1 MNLQS
6 PLLLAFLLFPAF
18 SLWGQD
24 GATSAKNK
32 PVVFSAMGCGP
43 YTPLAEE
50 AMAHFLERE
59 GETRRSA
66 FIVHCGDI
74 VTGKIKTWP
83 ESQYARVAGIL
94 TEGVRIPTFIVPGDN
109 EWNDQLDTETS
120 WELWTKHFLKL
131 NEQWAMPTGASGLV
145 RQQKR
150 PENFAF
156 TLDEV
161 LFLGINKV
169 GGLVHDPEEW
179 ETRLRDNSDWLRE
192 QFTQHGDTTHSA
204 VIFAQAQA
212 GAPGKGFAK
221 DLEEIGTAYGK
232 PILYLHADGHKWL
245 VEPGKWGAHVMRV
258 QMDLTNEEF
267 PPLQVTVTGDPE
279 NPFEF
284 HRRLHDPDWNY
295 QPASCLWS
303 MRAGGDG
310 NDKVRGIATDQD
322 NSIFVTGEITDNTE
336 FGGHIL
342 PSAGKLDFVVAKL
355 DPKGHVL
362 WATSAGGAEIDR
374 GYGVSPTGD
383 GGCFVTG
390 HFQSETIQF
399 GETELKN
406 SGDYDGF
413 VARLDG
419 KGNFLWAKRFGG
431 IGYDYGHGIAT
442 TPDGTAVVAAT
453 ITNQGDFGTQ
463 SIGIEK
469 GKSAVLAKLTPTGD
483 VTWVQ
488 TASGT
493 STSGHNVAVGPDGA
507 IYLAGLVR
515 GQVTWS
521 DTVSTDNRVQ
531 DISIAKYD
539 AAGVF
544 QWVSTAG
551 GESNG
556 LATSVAVDSKSGNLC
571 IAGMFQGTAVFGTKT
586 FTSQG
591 GHDFYAAVL
600 SPEGEFLAAHQ
611 GGGSGTDY
619 GLGATALPG
628 GGFAITGEISERG
641 TFHGKPHECA
651 GERDLF
657 VATLTGEGS
666 VNSFALAGG
675 PDHDLSYGIAATDD
689 GCVLVT
695 GAFRNETQFGALKL
709 LSKKGNDIFI
719 ANLPLA
725 K

>member
-1 MNLQS
+1 
-6 PLLLAFLLFPAF
+6 
-18 SLWGQD
+18 
-24 GATSAKNK
+24 
-32 PVVFSAMGCGP
+32 MGCGP

-50 AMAHFLERE
+50 AMARFLELE
-59 GETRRSA
+59 GESSSSA

-94 TEGVRIPTFIVPGDN
+94 KDGVRIPTFIVPGDN
-109 EWNDQLDTETS
+109 EWNDQIDTKTS
-120 WELWTKHFLKL
+120 WDNWTKHFLKM
-131 NEQWAMPTGASGLV
+131 NEQWPMPTGASEFV
-145 RQQKR
+145 RQEKR
-150 PENFAF
+150 SENFAF
-156 TLDEV
+156 TLDKV
-161 LFLGINKV
+161 LFIGINKV
-169 GGLVHDPEEW
+169 GGLVHDPAEW
-179 ETRLRDNSDWLRE
+179 DTRLRDNADWLRE

-212 GAPGKGFAK
+212 GGAGKSVAK
-221 DLEEIGTAYGK
+221 DLEEIGTAYGN

-245 VEPGKWGAHVMRV
+245 VEPGIWGANVLRV

-267 PPLQVTVTGDPE
+267 PPLQVTVTGDPKK
-279 NPFEF
+279 PFEF
-284 HRRLHDPDWNY
+284 NRRLDDPDWKY
-295 QPASCLWS
+295 QPAECLWS

-310 NDKVRGIATDQD
+310 NDKIRGIATDKA
-322 NSIFVTGEITDNTE
+322 NFIFVTGEITENTE

-362 WATSAGGAEIDR
+362 WAKTAGGTGIDR

-399 GETELKN
+399 GKTELKN

-413 VARLDG
+413 VVRLDG

-442 TPDGTAVVAAT
+442 APDGNAVVSGT
-453 ITNQGDFGTQ
+453 ITNQGDFGPQ

-469 GKSAVLAKLTPTGD
+469 GKSAVLAKLSPTGE
-483 VTWVQ
+483 VKWVE

-493 STSGHNVAVGPDGA
+493 STSGHNLAVGPDGA
-507 IYLAGLVR
+507 IYLGGLVR

-521 DTVSTDNRVQ
+521 DTVSTDNKVQ

-544 QWVSTAG
+544 QWVSTTG

-556 LATSVAVDSKSGNLC
+556 LATSVAVDSKSGNIC
-571 IAGMFQGTAVFGTKT
+571 IAGMFQGTAVFGEKT

-591 GHDFYAAVL
+591 GHDFYAAIV
-600 SPEGEFLAAHQ
+600 SPDGEFLAAHQ
-611 GGGSGTDY
+611 GGGVGTDY
-619 GLGATALPG
+619 GLGATSLPG
-628 GGFAITGEISERG
+628 GGFAITGELSKQG
-641 TFHGKPHECA
+641 TFNGTVHQCV

-657 VATLTGEGS
+657 VATLSGEGS
-666 VNSFALAGG
+666 VDSFTLAGG
-675 PDHDLSYGIAATDD
+675 TDHDLSYGIASTDD
-689 GCVLVT
+689 GSVVVS
-695 GAFRNETQFGALKL
+695 GAFRNETKFGALKL
-709 LSKKGNDIFI
+709 FSRKGNDIFI
-719 ANLPLA
+719 AKLPL
-725 K
+725 KK